1 MDRKADL
8 FLGNLTAILSI
19 CGSVSVK
26 GVRTGA
32 ACVQLSHQSSTLISP
47 SQELADISE
56 AEMEYAKSLYQEDYV
71 NGQLR
76 IPLS

>member
-26 GVRTGA
+26 GGVKAELSQRTSIVNA
-32 ACVQLSHQSSTLISP
+32 NSP

-71 NGQLR
+71 NGQR